1 MLLWLLEL
9 VVLAVSWCLFL
20 HSNFIM
26 LLLFV
31 WAKCISAGL
40 AIPSIVI
47 LLRARA
53 VYGRASRHEQLRACM
68 VVLMVSFTLYTTYS
82 ATFVHGV

>member
-9 VVLAVSWCLFL
+9 VVLLVFWCLFV

-31 WAKCISAGL
+31 WAKCISA
-40 AIPSIVI
+40 AILSIVV

-53 VYGRASRHEQLRACM
+53 VYGRASSHEQLRACM